1 MCNKNSA
8 TSATFILGILIGAAL
23 GVLYAPAKGTVTR
36 RKLKRLAN
44 EAYEDPKEFFL
55 ENAEEIK
62 DKLKDTAQEVR
73 GKLAD
78 STQEAR
84 EKLAEGKDKLVKE
97 FHKRKDDFVAKFK
110 KED

>member
-44 EAYEDPKEFFL
+44 EAYEDPKEFL
-55 ENAEEIK
+55 LDNTEEIK
-62 DKLKDTAQEVR
+62 GKLKDTAEEVR
-73 GKLAD
+73 GKIAE
-78 STQEAR
+78 SAQEVR
-84 EKLAEGKDKLVKE
+84 EKMTEGKDKLVKE
-97 FHKRKDDFVAKFK
+97 FQKRKEDFVAKLK